1 MLTRRNLL
9 TTSAAAA
16 ALLAL
21 RPLPLFAQE
30 AGMGQATQFVQQT
43 ASQIVGIINGP
54 GSEAEKQHQIAPIV
68 DQTVDVNGVARFCLG
83 RFWRTASP
91 QQQQEYLQL
100 FHSVLLNSVTG
111 RLGDYRGVS
120 VTVGRA
126 EQRADGIYVSST
138 LNRPGNAPSTVIW
151 VIDSVGGQP
160 KIVDVIAEGT
170 SLRLTQRSDYASYL
184 QQHGNNV
191 AALLNALRSQVAQ
204 G

>member
-1 MLTRRNLL
+1 MLTRRTLL
-9 TTSAAAA
+9 TTGAAVA

-21 RPLPLFAQE
+21 RPLPGFAQDAAT
-30 AGMGQATQFVQQT
+30 AGATQFVQQT
-43 ASQIVGIINGP
+43 AAQIVGIINGP
-54 GSEAEKQHQIAPIV
+54 GNEAEKQRQIAPIV
-68 DQTVDVNGVARFCLG
+68 DQTVDVNGVGRFCLG

-91 QQQQEYLQL
+91 QEQQEYLQL

-111 RLGDYRGVS
+111 RLGDYHGVA

-126 EQRADGIYVSST
+126 EQRADGTYVSSV
-138 LNRPGNAPSTVIW
+138 LNRPGSAPSNVIW
-151 VIDSVGGQP
+151 VVNEVGGQP

-191 AALLNALRSQVAQ
+191 AALISALRSQLAQ